1 MVDPLDLYCERTDA
15 SFWSEPVNGLS
26 NAAFLIA
33 AAVAFRL
40 WRRGDRDDW
49 PALALIGV
57 VAAVGIGSFVFHTV
71 ATRAAIL
78 ADVIPIA
85 IFIYGYL
92 LLALVRFLHLK
103 VVAAGAIVVA
113 FAAGAQ
119 ALAASAPPRL
129 LNGSVG
135 YLPALA
141 ALVAV
146 ASARGSR
153 RPGAVSGLAAAV
165 FAVSLAFRT
174 ADTAICA
181 EFPLG
186 SHFVWH
192 VLNAVVLYMLL
203 RTAIVGAQDGV
214 ALACHQSQGAQGEGA
229 ISILWKTTPCKVNPR
244 PLKGVVAVARN
255 SLHWTL
261 QGEFVSKILL

>member
-1 MVDPLDLYCERTDA
+1 MDWSTPLDLYCERTDA
-15 SFWSEPVNGLS
+15 SFWAEPVNALS
-26 NAAFLIA
+26 NVAFLIA

-49 PALALIGV
+49 PALVLIGV

-103 VVAAGAIVVA
+103 AVTAGAIVVA

-141 ALVAV
+141 ALIAV
-146 ASARGSR
+146 ALSAVEPATR
-153 RPGAVSGLAAAV
+153 RSLGLAAAV
-165 FAVSLAFRT
+165 FAVLIGIPHRRHRDMS
-174 ADTAICA
+174 AICA
-181 EFPLG
+181 RQPFHLARPQRRRALRLAAPGHG
-186 SHFVWH
+186 SAQRGIGCVGLWMRNAHF
-192 VLNAVVLYMLL
+192 AVIARLD
-203 RTAIVGAQDGV
+203 RAIQ
-214 ALACHQSQGAQGEGA
+214 
-229 ISILWKTTPCKVNPR
+229 
-244 PLKGVVAVARN
+244 
-255 SLHWTL
+255 
-261 QGEFVSKILL
+261 

>member
-1 MVDPLDLYCERTDA
+1 MDWSTPLDLYCERTDA
-15 SFWSEPVNGLS
+15 SFWSEPVNALS
-26 NAAFLIA
+26 NVAFLIA

-49 PALALIGV
+49 PALALIAV

-103 VVAAGAIVVA
+103 AVTAGAIVVA
-113 FAAGAQ
+113 FAASAQ
-119 ALAASAPPRL
+119 TLAASAPPRL

-146 ASARGSR
+146 ALSAGEPAAR
-153 RPGAVSGLAAAV
+153 RSLGLAAAV

-203 RTAIVGAQDGV
+203 RTAIV
-214 ALACHQSQGAQGEGA
+214 
-229 ISILWKTTPCKVNPR
+229 
-244 PLKGVVAVARN
+244 ARR
-255 SLHWTL
+255 T
-261 QGEFVSKILL
+261 G